1 MFDSVRARLTLW
13 YTGVLALV
21 LMLFAVAS
29 YFFLART
36 LNRRT
41 DDSLAE
47 ISRAFSETF
56 ETEQRE
62 KESSVKA
69 SNGKAQGQVVPA
81 DADAAVIEAAGEYHL
96 KAYQFVVYDD
106 ARRVVAAS
114 NGFAVEQKE
123 MKTPVW
129 AVPPVASGI
138 INLIDALK
146 VKPEDAPL
154 YATLSDGDDEFRAQ
168 ARPLRAG
175 NRSYTLVVLR
185 TLDEQEDILEGVSA
199 ALLIGVAFALA
210 LASVGGYFLARKS
223 LAPVVT
229 MSETAA
235 HISAANLDER
245 LPVINERDELGRL
258 AGVFNQLLARLDDS
272 FEQQRRFMADASHEL
287 RTPVSIVRGESEVM
301 LSREGRSAEDLR
313 ESLSIVHDEGRR
325 MTRIV
330 EDLFTLA
337 RSDAGQLPLKFSG
350 FYLDEAVA
358 EAVRAVR
365 TLAAKRGLT
374 LEYKAGHEMPYRGD
388 EELIRR
394 MLLNLLDNA
403 IKYTPAEGHV
413 FVKGEAKGEEYLLSF
428 SDTGTGIP
436 LEMQS
441 HIFERFYRADK
452 ARSRSGN
459 DDGSAAGSG
468 AGLGLAIARLVAE
481 AHGGRLELLRSD
493 ERGSVFTA
501 TLPAQVADA
510 ETKG

>member
-21 LMLFAVAS
+21 LILFAVAS

-36 LNRRT
+36 LNHRT

-47 ISRAFSETF
+47 MSRAFAETLA
-56 ETEQRE
+56 TEERE
-62 KESSVKA
+62 LEAA
-69 SNGKAQGQVVPA
+69 SQQSDQGVTSQIKP
-81 DADAAVIEAAGEYHL
+81 DAAAIEAASEYRL
-96 KAYQFVVYDD
+96 KEYQFVVYDD

-114 NGFAVEQKE
+114 NGFTVEQKE
-123 MKTPVW
+123 TKTPVW

-138 INLIDALK
+138 QNLIDALK
-146 VKPEDAPL
+146 VKPEGATI
-154 YATLSDGDDEFRAQ
+154 YATLSDGDDGFRAL
-168 ARPLRAG
+168 ARTLLAG

-199 ALLIGVAFALA
+199 ALLIGVALALA

-235 HISAANLDER
+235 HISAANLNER

-258 AGVFNQLLARLDDS
+258 AGVFNQLLARLDES

-374 LEYKAGHEMPYRGD
+374 LEFKAGHEMQYRGD
-388 EELIRR
+388 EEFIRR

-403 IKYTPAEGHV
+403 IKYTPEAGHV
-413 FVKGEAKGEEYLLSF
+413 FVECEAKGEEYLLSF
-428 SDTGTGIP
+428 TDTGPGIP

-441 HIFERFYRADK
+441 HIFERFYRVDK

-459 DDGSAAGSG
+459 DDGLAAGSG

-493 ERGSVFTA
+493 KRGSVFTA
-501 TLPAQVADA
+501 TLPVQP
-510 ETKG
+510 GP